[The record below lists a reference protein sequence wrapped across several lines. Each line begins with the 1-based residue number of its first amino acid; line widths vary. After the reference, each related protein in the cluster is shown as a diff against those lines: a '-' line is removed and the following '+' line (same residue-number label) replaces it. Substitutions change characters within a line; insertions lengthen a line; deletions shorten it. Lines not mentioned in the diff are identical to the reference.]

1 MAIYAH
7 LAQKYSG
14 VLSEAAANEGLSL
27 YAEVVED
34 AESHPGSHPNID
46 ILFNVLAEPDA
57 QVTIQVHR
65 Q

>member
-7 LAQKYSG
+7 LAQKYGSL
-14 VLSEAAANEGLSL
+14 LSEAAANEGLSL

-34 AESHPGSHPNID
+34 ARSHPRSHPNID
-46 ILFNVLAEPDA
+46 ILFNVLAQPDTK
-57 QVTIQVHR
+57 VTIQVDR